1 MTRVAL
7 IALTLITLVA
17 CKRDD
22 PAGEPELDEGSVA
35 AEEAA
40 DEAEPEEEAPAE
52 AEAEEV
58 AEAAEVA
65 EEPRRPAREAVRP
78 RIEVR
83 RPEVEAN
90 RQLAEQLGLAPPP
103 PLIVSDLLTRSDIRE
118 VTQYAGELQETTL
131 DGIEPSPQYNAIR
144 LSAGEAGY
152 GAALQVW
159 QFDEMRQA
167 TNHFRRLRETYF
179 DQNVDGTP
187 VANEACQA
195 SFFGLEHYAFLH
207 RASKSVAVVSCDAEV
222 CTGRQTRTLASRAST
237 RL

>member
-1 MTRVAL
+1 MQAR
-7 IALTLITLVA
+7 
-17 CKRDD
+17 R
-22 PAGEPELDEGSVA
+22 PRGEPELDEGSVA

-40 DEAEPEEEAPAE
+40 DEVEPEEEAPAE

-58 AEAAEVA
+58 AEAARRLQKSPVA
-65 EEPRRPAREAVRP
+65 RRARRSARASRSVGRRSR
-78 RIEVR
+78 RIGSSPSSSGSR
-83 RPEVEAN
+83 R
-90 RQLAEQLGLAPPP
+90 RP

-167 TNHFRRLRETYF
+167 TNHFRRLRRTYF

-187 VANEACQA
+187 VANEAFQA
-195 SFFGLEHYAFLH
+195 SFFGLEHYAFPSPRVEERGGGELRRRGVH
-207 RASKSVAVVSCDAEV
+207 GAPDAH
-222 CTGRQTRTLASRAST
+222 SRAAPRPGS
-237 RL
+237 RPHRRPFARR

>member
-1 MTRVAL
+1 MRVPSPRKKRPTRRSRRRRGARRGQAEGGAAGCGGCRGPVA
-7 IALTLITLVA
+7 
-17 CKRDD
+17 
-22 PAGEPELDEGSVA
+22 
-35 AEEAA
+35 
-40 DEAEPEEEAPAE
+40 
-52 AEAEEV
+52 
-58 AEAAEVA
+58 
-65 EEPRRPAREAVRP
+65 RRAAVRP
-78 RIEVR
+78 RIGSAAGGR
-83 RPEVEAN
+83 GN

-152 GAALQVW
+152 GAALQVAVRRDAPG
-159 QFDEMRQA
+159 DEP
-167 TNHFRRLRETYF
+167 FRRLRETYF

-187 VANEACQA
+187 VANEAFQA

-207 RASKSVAVVSCDAEV
+207 RASKSVAVVSCDADV

>member
-17 CKRDD
+17 CKRDE
-22 PAGEPELDEGSVA
+22 AVGEPEPEEGSVA

-40 DEAEPEEEAPAE
+40 EEAAPEVEEPEAPQD
-52 AEAEEV
+52 
-58 AEAAEVA
+58 EAAEQA
-65 EEPRRPAREAVRP
+65 ERAPAREGTRP

-144 LSAGEAGY
+144 LSAGEERY

-159 QFDEMRQA
+159 QFDETRQA
-167 TNHFRRLRETYF
+167 TNHFRRLRDTYF
-179 DQNVDGTP
+179 DQSVDGTP
-187 VANEACQA
+187 VANEAFQA

-207 RASKSVAVVSCDAEV
+207 RASKSVAVVSCDKEV
-222 CTGRQTRTLASRAST
+222 CTARQTRTLASRAST